1 MDEKKA
7 PLLTV
12 ENVTVERPRELGERD
27 LGLRNVSLE
36 VQEKEVLVCAGE
48 SGSGKS
54 LLTQLISG
62 VISPSDKVI
71 SGSIEFESEDILRLN
86 RRKNLLLRRNRIGVL
101 VKDAHSQL
109 NPNQKVRQW
118 LRESSRLTLSKSES
132 LRESDWSD
140 YFYAV
145 GIVEPERILEM
156 LSVDLSSLMLK
167 RLIVMKALMSGA
179 KLLVCDEATSGLD
192 RIAEAQFF
200 ELITSLRDEHGLSV
214 VLAMNGLRG
223 IKGVADRVAI
233 FYEGGILECGTSS
246 QVLERPEYL
255 YSKEF
260 RACSPRITH
269 LPGALPMISRE
280 AIAEAEKVVHQ
291 NSTADI
297 ARRADAGS

>member
-1 MDEKKA
+1 MDDRNPIIK
-7 PLLTV
+7 V

-27 LGLRNVSLE
+27 LGLRNVSLD
-36 VQEKEVLVCAGE
+36 VYPKEVLVCAGE

-54 LLTQLISG
+54 LLTHLISG
-62 VISPSDKVI
+62 VMSPLDKVI

-86 RRKNLLLRRNRIGVL
+86 RRKKLLLRRNRIGVL
-101 VKDAHSQL
+101 VKNAHSQL

-118 LRESSRLTLSKSES
+118 LRESSRFARPKTDTSGETG
-132 LRESDWSD
+132 WSD

-179 KLLVCDEATSGLD
+179 SLLVCDEATSGLD

-200 ELITSLRDEHGLSV
+200 ELITSLRNDHGLSV
-214 VLAMNGLRG
+214 VLAMNGIRG

-233 FYEGGILECGTSS
+233 FYEGGILECGAAS
-246 QVLERPEYL
+246 QVLDQPNYL

-297 ARRADAGS
+297 ARKAEQGL

>member
-1 MDEKKA
+1 MDERKK
-7 PLLTV
+7 PILSV
-12 ENVTVERPRELGERD
+12 NNVTVERPRGLGERD

-36 VQEKEVLVCAGE
+36 LHEREILVCAGE

-54 LLTQLISG
+54 LLAQLISG

-86 RRKNLLLRRNRIGVL
+86 RRRNLHLRRSRIGVL

-118 LRESSRLTLSKSES
+118 LRESSRLTRSKGEG
-132 LRESDWSD
+132 DWSD

-156 LSVDLSSLMLK
+156 FPADLSSLMLK
-167 RLIVMKALMSGA
+167 RLILMKTLMSGA
-179 KLLVCDEATSGLD
+179 GLLVCDEATAGLD

-200 ELITSLRDEHGLSV
+200 ELIASLRDDYGLSV
-214 VLAMNGLRG
+214 VLAMKGLRG

-233 FYEGGILECGTSS
+233 FYEGGILECGPSS
-246 QVLERPEYL
+246 QILERPKYQ

-280 AIAEAEKVVHQ
+280 AIAEAEKVVHE

-297 ARRADAGS
+297 ARKAAEGL

>member
-1 MDEKKA
+1 MNEKNP

-12 ENVTVERPRELGERD
+12 SNVTVERPRELGERD

-36 VQEKEVLVCAGE
+36 LHEKEVLVCAGE
-48 SGSGKS
+48 KGSGKS
-54 LLTQLISG
+54 LLAQLISG

-118 LRESSRLTLSKSES
+118 LRESSRLILPKVTLPGEN
-132 LRESDWSD
+132 DWSD

-156 LSVDLSSLMLK
+156 WSVDLSSLMLK
-167 RLIVMKALMSGA
+167 RLILMKALMSGA
-179 KLLVCDEATSGLD
+179 GLLVCDEATSGLD

-200 ELITSLRDEHGLSV
+200 ELITSLRDDHGLSV

-233 FYEGGILECGTSS
+233 FYEGGVLECGTSS
-246 QVLERPEYL
+246 QILEQPKYL

-280 AIAEAEKVVHQ
+280 AIAEAEKIVHQ

-297 ARRADAGS
+297 ARRAEAGL